1 DGRPVSLHVGLPAH
15 EVPTAWLGADAL
27 HDLLDGHAPVAALSA
42 SGRLVSE
49 PAGAVVREVLE
60 ILAR

>member
-1 DGRPVSLHVGLPAH
+1 MVNLSRAVDPRVRRPTDAVPCH
-15 EVPTAWLGADAL
+15 EGVCSP
-27 HDLLDGHAPVAALSA
+27 SA